1 MNAIQPDIH
10 LALVSNQA
18 VPNITPALDPTSR
31 PRAVT
36 LLVSPDMHQQA
47 EWLTD
52 VLRTTGIEVS
62 HWPIADAWDIQHIRD
77 RVLDWMAAHEEERVA
92 LNATGGTKPMSIAAY
107 EAFRAMD
114 QPIFYV
120 HPERDRLIW
129 MHPAELPAFDLADK
143 IRLPQFLQAHGA
155 TLKRQGSDFGVPESR
170 RRLTETLVRYV
181 KNFEQPLR
189 TLNWAAATA
198 ERSLVSEPIS
208 RASLDHPDWRKLI
221 DLFAAEETLTLEQ
234 NRLHFHDEAA
244 RFYANGGWLEDHVY
258 GLCLSLKRSTPI
270 HDVGR
275 SLEVERQGR
284 NDTIPNEL
292 DVAFLADNRLYII
305 ECKTARFDQA
315 GREPGKG
322 ADILYKLDTL
332 TDLLGG
338 LQARSM
344 VVSYQQFHDYD
355 RQRAADLRIRVCC
368 GGDLSELP
376 AKIKR
381 WVS

>member
-1 MNAIQPDIH
+1 MQPDIH

-18 VPNITPALDPTSR
+18 VPNITPALDPASR
-31 PRAVT
+31 PREVT
-36 LLVSPDMHQQA
+36 LMVSPDMQQQA
-47 EWLTD
+47 EWLTG

-62 HWPIADAWDIQHIRD
+62 HWPITDAWDIQHIHN
-77 RVLDWMAAHEEERVA
+77 RVLDWMAAHEKEQVA

-129 MHPAELPAFDLADK
+129 MHPADLPAFDLADK

-155 TLKRQGSDFGVPESR
+155 TLKNRGCGYGVPESR
-170 RRLTETLVRYV
+170 RRLTDTLIGHV
-181 KNFEQPLR
+181 KSFEQPLR
-189 TLNWAAATA
+189 TLNWAASTA
-198 ERSLVSEPIS
+198 ERSLISEPIS
-208 RASLDHPDWRKLI
+208 RSTLDHPDWQKLI
-221 DLFAAEETLTLEQ
+221 ELFAAEGILTLERD
-234 NRLHFHDEAA
+234 RLHFHDEAA
-244 RFYANGGWLEDHVY
+244 RFYANGGWLEEHAY
-258 GLCLSLKRSTPI
+258 GLCLNLKKSTPI
-270 HDVGR
+270 HDVGH

-305 ECKTARFDQA
+305 ECKTTRFDKGGPRA
-315 GREPGKG
+315 AKG

-344 VVSYQQFHDYD
+344 VVSYQQFRAHD
-355 RQRAADLRIRVCC
+355 RQRAADLHICVCC
-368 GGDLSELP
+368 SGDLSELP